1 MKTIKFLTVLSLIAF
16 TFTSCDEIDELT
28 EITVNADESVDI
40 TTTVAENST
49 DFSQSSTIS
58 IDNQDVRDNL
68 DRIES
73 VTVNSLTYQFVSVSG
88 NEDAVISG
96 TLSFGTGSITFDD
109 VNPTSAQG
117 QTFTISDTTAI
128 NAFATAIRN
137 GASVTV
143 TLAGT
148 AENAPVTFTV
158 RVSADMTIVV
168 DVV

>member
-1 MKTIKFLTVLSLIAF
+1 MKTIKFFTILSLFAF
-16 TFTSCDEIDELT
+16 AFTSCDEIDELT
-28 EITVNADESVDI
+28 EVTVNADESVDI
-40 TTTVAENST
+40 TTTVPENST
-49 DFSQSSTIS
+49 DFSQTATIS
-58 IDNQDVRDNL
+58 VDDEDVRDNL

-73 VTVNSLTYQFVSVSG
+73 VTINSLTYQFINVSG

-96 TLSFGTGSITFDD
+96 TISLAGGSVTFTD
-109 VNPTSAQG
+109 VNPTTAQG

-143 TLAGT
+143 TLDGT

-158 RVSADMTIVV
+158 RISADMTIVV
-168 DVV
+168 DVI